1 MHVCTAI
8 SISFTRPAKAL
19 TSLGVIFTFE
29 MKTDISDQ
37 ILSQLIGGTARLA
50 DSQRSE
56 RGAWQLALGLAS
68 IAFMHIMGI
77 ICLHEPGLQS
87 FSLLDVLR
95 ACVERP
101 HVYVIS
107 LCLSVTVSLRYR
119 PDMWPSHGAAL
130 RAVSTD
136 NTNSRHASGTSSVT
150 LFRILTKYCIVHCP
164 CNARPRRLSHIQDPP
179 PTCRSGGVTSQVDAM
194 RPVMV
199 S

>member
-1 MHVCTAI
+1 
-8 SISFTRPAKAL
+8 
-19 TSLGVIFTFE
+19 

-56 RGAWQLALGLAS
+56 RGAWQLLALGLAS
-68 IAFMHIMGI
+68 SRSMHIMGI

-107 LCLSVTVSLRYR
+107 LCLSVTVSLKS
-119 PDMWPSHGAAL
+119 PWSMW
-130 RAVSTD
+130 
-136 NTNSRHASGTSSVT
+136 
-150 LFRILTKYCIVHCP
+150 
-164 CNARPRRLSHIQDPP
+164 
-179 PTCRSGGVTSQVDAM
+179 M
-194 RPVMV
+194 
-199 S
+199 